1 MTHGFEREA
10 LEEYLDTARYYEEQR
25 DRLGEEFIQAVE
37 TAIANIEKDPTRF
50 QPIGDGLRIF
60 RMKRFPYHLF
70 YRYDEP
76 RNHATIF
83 AVMHHR
89 RRPNYWR
96 HRLKPDSPS

>member
-10 LEEYLDTARYYEEQR
+10 LDEYLDAARYYAEQR
-25 DRLGEEFIQAVE
+25 ENLGEEFIQAVE
-37 TAIANIEKDPTRF
+37 AAIAAIAIDPTRF
-50 QPIGDGLRIF
+50 QLAGDGLRIF

-70 YRYDEP
+70 YRYNEQRD
-76 RNHATIF
+76 HSTIF

-96 HRLKPDSPS
+96 HRLK